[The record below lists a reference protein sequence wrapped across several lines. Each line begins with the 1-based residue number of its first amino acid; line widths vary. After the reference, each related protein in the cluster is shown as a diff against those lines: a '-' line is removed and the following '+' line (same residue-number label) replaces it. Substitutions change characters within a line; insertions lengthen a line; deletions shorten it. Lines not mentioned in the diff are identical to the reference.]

1 MWHFLA
7 SHIWT
12 ILGLVASFGA
22 AGIAVAV
29 LAFGVPAALIL
40 AQAAGFAR
48 EAARFLSTPTGQAV
62 AVIAL
67 CLVAFAAGDI
77 RRTRLD
83 DAMFRARQ
91 AAIARDAAEREARIA
106 RETAADAAARI
117 AALAQDANDLQQKV
131 TDYERTLA
139 TRARLAD
146 ASAQQDDRACLAT
159 PDDVRSL
166 RGLVP
171 DAAPRADRAR
181 GGLRKAPRAGP
192 AAGT

>member
-1 MWHFLA
+1 MWHFFA

-22 AGIAVAV
+22 VGIAVAV

-40 AQAAGFAR
+40 AHVAGFAR
-48 EAARFLSTPTGQAV
+48 EVARFLSTPTGQAV

-83 DAMFRARQ
+83 DAAWRVREAAAARAAEQ
-91 AAIARDAAEREARIA
+91 RDARLAE
-106 RETAADAAARI
+106 ETAADAAARI
-117 AALAQDANDLQQKV
+117 ATLAHQAQDLQQKV

-139 TRARLAD
+139 TR
-146 ASAQQDDRACLAT
+146 DDRACLAT

-166 RGLVP
+166 RGLAP
-171 DAAPRADRAR
+171 DGAPAADRAR
-181 GGLRKAPRAGP
+181 GRLRKTPRAGP

>member
-1 MWHFLA
+1 MTMWHFFA

-22 AGIAVAV
+22 VGVAVAV

-40 AQAAGFAR
+40 AQVTGVVR
-48 EAARFLSTPTGQAV
+48 EAVRFLATPTGQAV

-83 DAMFRARQ
+83 DAMFRARE
-91 AAIARDAAEREARIA
+91 AAAARAAQERDARIA
-106 RETAADAAARI
+106 QETAADAATRI
-117 AALAQDANDLQQKV
+117 AALAQQAHDLQQKV
-131 TDYERTLA
+131 IDYERTLA
-139 TRARLAD
+139 TR
-146 ASAQQDDRACLAT
+146 DDRACLAT

-166 RGLVP
+166 RGLAP
-171 DAAPRADRAR
+171 DGAPAAARA
-181 GGLRKAPRAGP
+181 GGRLRKAPRAGA

>member
-22 AGIAVAV
+22 VGIAVAI

-40 AQAAGFAR
+40 AHVAGFAR
-48 EAARFLSTPTGQAV
+48 EAVRFLATPTGQAV

-67 CLVAFAAGDI
+67 CLVSFAIGDI

-83 DAMFRARQ
+83 DAMFRARE
-91 AAIARDAAEREARIA
+91 AAAARAAEERDARIA

-117 AALAQDANDLQQKV
+117 AALAQDAHDLQQKV

-139 TRARLAD
+139 TR
-146 ASAQQDDRACLAT
+146 DDRACLAT

-166 RGLVP
+166 RGIAP
-171 DAAPRADRAR
+171 AGEPAAGRAR
-181 GGLRKAPRAGP
+181 GRLRTAPRAGP